1 MMARSHRREIIAYAG
16 DDLPSQAECPS
27 PSRDSSFCF
36 GGPICPRHHAVLYAG
51 LGALHRAEEGGGEE
65 AQRLLAKEF
74 GATVVHPAP
83 ESLL

>member
-1 MMARSHRREIIAYAG
+1 MARSHRRDSFQRDAE
-16 DDLPSQAECPS
+16 SQAKCS
-27 PSRDSSFCF
+27 CTLVARH
-36 GGPICPRHHAVLYAG
+36 CPRHHAYYYPGVAK
-51 LGALHRAEEGGGEE
+51 HRAEEGTEE